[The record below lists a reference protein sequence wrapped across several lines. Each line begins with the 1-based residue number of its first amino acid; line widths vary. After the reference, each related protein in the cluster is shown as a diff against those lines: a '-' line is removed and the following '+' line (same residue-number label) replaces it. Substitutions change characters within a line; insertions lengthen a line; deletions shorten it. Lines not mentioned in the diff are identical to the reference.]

1 MITVSLSRNLWSGRA
16 CLHSEECSPVS
27 DPLNT
32 QTKKEDICEM
42 MLKGVNDCS
51 KPTAGCLTC
60 ELSPYCV
67 SILKHKL
74 FRPSRIECRSR
85 QKSRFSGYISG
96 VLHSS
101 HSWDQN
107 LWKVSSGKFA
117 GQKVTESMT
126 YKHIR
131 TNEKMAEKHKYWHIS
146 ESKLKK
152 IFFCKE
158 VPRWW
163 KDTQLLVILKCEKE
177 LDEERVFEYWH
188 QISLSFHVLDFVLLY
203 NMAFL

>member
-1 MITVSLSRNLWSGRA
+1 
-16 CLHSEECSPVS
+16 
-27 DPLNT
+27 
-32 QTKKEDICEM
+32 

-51 KPTAGCLTC
+51 KPPAGCLTC

-107 LWKVSSGKFA
+107 LWKVSSGTFT

-131 TNEKMAEKHKYWHIS
+131 TNKKMAEKHNCLAYFTIQI
-146 ESKLKK
+146 KK
-152 IFFCKE
+152 TFFFAK
-158 VPRWW
+158 
-163 KDTQLLVILKCEKE
+163 KC
-177 LDEERVFEYWH
+177 LGDERIHNFSSSWNVKKSLTKNGCSS
-188 QISLSFHVLDFVLLY
+188 IDIKSLSLFTYWTLFSFIIWRFSKILTVGKKTFSL
-203 NMAFL
+203 